1 MIVRLEVTASEKVAA
16 RSQYEPNG
24 YSVLVSVDQLEIGHP
39 DELLAQADTLFRRA
53 KEAIANARKADGLEA
68 GSASTVAPGAA
79 HGHGNGSTSN
89 GHNRLPATDKQLE
102 LIRIL
107 ARKASL
113 SPDELERLSLE
124 AVGQATAQ
132 LDRYEASRLIGA
144 LQHLTRAGGA

>member
-24 YSVLVSVDQLEIGHP
+24 YSVLVSVDQLELSHP

-53 KEAIANARKADGLEA
+53 KEAIANARRADGLEA
-68 GSASTVAPGAA
+68 GPAPTPAV
-79 HGHGNGSTSN
+79 GHGNGSSGN
-89 GHNRLPATDKQLE
+89 GHNRLPATDKQLD
-102 LIRIL
+102 LIGIL
-107 ARKASL
+107 ARKAGL

-124 AVGQATAQ
+124 SVGQATAQ
-132 LDRYEASRLIGA
+132 LDRFEASRLIGA

>member
-24 YSVLVSVDQLEIGHP
+24 YSVLVSVDQLELSHP

-53 KEAIANARKADGLEA
+53 KEAIANARRADGLEP
-68 GSASTVAPGAA
+68 GSAPTAA
-79 HGHGNGSTSN
+79 GNGHGNGSSGN
-89 GHNRLPATDKQLE
+89 GHNRLPVTDKQLE

-124 AVGQATAQ
+124 SVGQATAQ

>member
-24 YSVLVSVDQLEIGHP
+24 YSVLVSVDQLELSHP

-68 GSASTVAPGAA
+68 GSAPTVGN
-79 HGHGNGSTSN
+79 GHGNGSN
-89 GHNRLPATDKQLE
+89 GNGRDRLPATDKQLE

-113 SPDELERLSLE
+113 SPDELERFSVE
-124 AVGQATAQ
+124 SVGQATAQ

-144 LQHLTRAGGA
+144 LQHVTRAGGA